1 VRRSAILRSKKPLV
15 RWSGERTSITFT
27 GEILA
32 RSHRESRSKRFDVW
46 RTDIAEDSI
55 HGLRADV
62 RSAVE
67 QIEEELA
74 YEGCRAAGYRLT
86 GHPVHHLCAR
96 HIKGLRQPWRVL
108 IGFPTLEEIAIL
120 LVERHDR
127 IRNVYL
133 RVYEVLG
140 VQEPSGE
147 RTKPPC
153 CDQAGAP
160 PLDSALVRVFE
171 TAVSQ

>member
-1 VRRSAILRSKKPLV
+1 
-15 RWSGERTSITFT
+15 
-27 GEILA
+27 
-32 RSHRESRSKRFDVW
+32 
-46 RTDIAEDSI
+46 
-55 HGLRADV
+55 
-62 RSAVE
+62 
-67 QIEEELA
+67 
-74 YEGCRAAGYRLT
+74 
-86 GHPVHHLCAR
+86 LCAR